1 MSSKTRILDRQSLW
15 PSLVGLFAISF
26 LAQIPHF
33 YYLHDIVEYNSW
45 ELLPLLIAFPIFGT
59 LVLTAVSLL
68 ITEALMNRVRD
79 ERERKLFRY
88 LLRGALIT
96 VLLYFLI
103 QILLVF
109 FGFQAI
115 ATFRDL
121 MPGDIYDINTVA
133 FKEIFGLSLILIIG
147 IFINPPIEITRRRT
161 KKK

>member
-1 MSSKTRILDRQSLW
+1 MSSKIRLLDKQSMW
-15 PSLVGLFAISF
+15 PSVVALFAISF

-33 YYLHDIVEYNSW
+33 YYLHDIVEFNTW
-45 ELLPLLIAFPIFGT
+45 EYLPLLIAFPIFGAF
-59 LVLTAVSLL
+59 VLTAVSLL
-68 ITEALMNRVRD
+68 ISETLMNRVRD

-109 FGFQAI
+109 FGFQVIKVFA
-115 ATFRDL
+115 DL
-121 MPGDIYDINTVA
+121 MPAETIDNVA
-133 FKEIFGLSLILIIG
+133 FKEIFGMSLMLIVG
-147 IFINPPIEITRRRT
+147 IFINPPIPIRGRRS